1 MSPLQ
6 RDNFLNPSS
15 SNDSSAPPAPP
26 AHLTLSM
33 QQRTQRPISLHMN
46 PASQQ
51 SSNRPP
57 YDMQQLHPPPRNP
70 FNDSNLALSQTST
83 RNSAASIPADIEHSS
98 RGFGGGLIAGGAA
111 SEAIGRPRDGSVPS
125 LGPADRNSI
134 HSGYSGYSGLEG
146 PISDP
151 LARNPVFQTNPYPTN
166 TSYMGPD
173 SAGPSNLSQHTGPL
187 PGYPSP
193 VQDGPYK
200 RYSSAWDSRIDQADF
215 NPDDI
220 ADDGDDGL
228 NREAPSRSRSVLGF
242 GRSRSGG
249 LAAGAPAGAAPGGVV
264 NAIRN
269 VSGSDPSGEYG
280 PVPAS
285 DRNGVYEKSQ
295 DRAQEE
301 KARKRKRLIFL
312 ILGVVTLVAII
323 GGAVAGGILGSR
335 KNSGSGSGSS
345 PSSASQTPSSNLD
358 LNSPQIQALMKNDNL
373 HRVFPGFDYTPM
385 NAQYP
390 DCLNAPPSQDNV
402 TMDIAI
408 LSQLTKTIR
417 LYGTDC
423 NQTDMILDAL
433 DRLKITDMKLWLGV
447 WLDNNQ
453 TTNDR
458 GMSAMW
464 DILKRKGQDPFAGVI
479 VGNEVLY
486 RKDMTEQELSDLIQG
501 VRQNFTSQK
510 IDLPLAV
517 ADLGDNWNSAL
528 VQDVDVVMSN
538 VHPFFGGVEASAAA
552 EWTWN
557 FWETHDVVLTQGT
570 SKKNIISETGWPSA
584 GGNDCAPNNC
594 TSDTEGAVAGI
605 DEMNTFM
612 DSFVCQSLANG
623 TDYFWSVSTFLTH
636 R

>member
-1 MSPLQ
+1 MG
-6 RDNFLNPSS
+6 
-15 SNDSSAPPAPP
+15 
-26 AHLTLSM
+26 
-33 QQRTQRPISLHMN
+33 
-46 PASQQ
+46 
-51 SSNRPP
+51 
-57 YDMQQLHPPPRNP
+57 
-70 FNDSNLALSQTST
+70 
-83 RNSAASIPADIEHSS
+83 AD
-98 RGFGGGLIAGGAA
+98 
-111 SEAIGRPRDGSVPS
+111 PT
-125 LGPADRNSI
+125 GP
-134 HSGYSGYSGLEG
+134 SGLG
-146 PISDP
+146 HQ
-151 LARNPVFQTNPYPTN
+151 NV
-166 TSYMGPD
+166 
-173 SAGPSNLSQHTGPL
+173 PL
-187 PGYPSP
+187 PSYPSP
-193 VQDGPYK
+193 AQDGPYN
-200 RYSSAWDSRIDQADF
+200 RFSAAWDSRIDQADF

-228 NREAPSRSRSVLGF
+228 NRAVPSGNRSVLGF

-249 LAAGAPAGAAPGGVV
+249 LAAGAAVGAPTGGVV

-269 VSGSDPSGEYG
+269 VSGSNPSGEYG

-285 DRNGVYEKSQ
+285 DRNGGAFEKSQ
-295 DRAQEE
+295 EVAQEE
-301 KARKRKRLIFL
+301 KARKKKRLIFI
-312 ILGVVTLVAII
+312 ILGVVVLFAII
-323 GGAVAGGILGSR
+323 GGAVAGGILASR
-335 KNSGSGSGSS
+335 KNSGSGSGSG
-345 PSSASQTPSSNLD
+345 SSASSFSQTPSSDLD
-358 LNSPQIQALMKNDNL
+358 INSAQIQALMNDDNL

-390 DCLNAPPSQDNV
+390 DCLTTPPSQDNV

-458 GMSAMW
+458 GMNTMW

-486 RKDMTEQELSDLIQG
+486 RKDMTEQELSDVIQG
-501 VRQNFTSQK
+501 VRKNFTSQK

-517 ADLGDNWNSAL
+517 ADLGDNWSSAL

-570 SKKNIISETGWPSA
+570 TKKNIISETGWPSE
-584 GGNDCAPNNC
+584 GGNSCVPGPC
-594 TSDTEGAVAGI
+594 TSDTEGSVAGI

-623 TDYFWSVSTFLTH
+623 TDYFW
-636 R
+636 